1 MENWVFEEWFLTKL
15 AKHCETGETLS
26 DEMISNIQKQRQ
38 ITKRQELIHNL
49 FLGQLELE
57 VNATF
62 DPHGDESIIALQRQ
76 CAERFIPNHIPP
88 KGNIEP
94 LIQIFQSNA
103 NGKCSVQYRY
113 IWSEVMS
120 ADLFSAFKEVGF
132 KNNEDMMALGK
143 EFRKCFL
150 ETGGSVG
157 FAESFASFS
166 GRSVNHD
173 ALLKQY
179 GLK

>member
-15 AKHCETGETLS
+15 AKHCESGETLS
-26 DEMISNIQKQRQ
+26 DEMISNILKQRLVN
-38 ITKRQELIHNL
+38 KRQQLIHNL
-49 FLGQLELE
+49 FLGQLEVE
-57 VNATF
+57 VNSTF

-76 CAERFIPNHIPP
+76 CAERYIPNHIPP

-103 NGKCSVQYRY
+103 NGKYSVQYRY
-113 IWSEVMS
+113 LWSEVMS
-120 ADLFSAFKEVGF
+120 ADLFAAFEEVGF
-132 KNNEDMMALGK
+132 RNEDMMALGK
-143 EFRKCFL
+143 VFRKCFL
-150 ETGGSVG
+150 EPGGSVG
-157 FAESFASFS
+157 CAESFALFR

-173 ALLKQY
+173 ALLKRH